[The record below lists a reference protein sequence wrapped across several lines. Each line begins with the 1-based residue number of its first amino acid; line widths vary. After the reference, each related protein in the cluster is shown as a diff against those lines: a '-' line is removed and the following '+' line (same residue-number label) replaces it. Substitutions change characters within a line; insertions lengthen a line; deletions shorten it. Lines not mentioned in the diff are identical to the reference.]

1 MTNNAFLN
9 EHTYSSGTKFWTV
22 DCNTCNV
29 SLNSGHH
36 YEERHIHQ
44 AELLRSQHRCD
55 VVFQAEVVGGQTFQA
70 AVLFGDTVTT
80 KIVGRPEATHKMTW
94 NLGNFLAAWNGDSY
108 FRGPHSLWA
117 YLKGLG
123 LDERFGRWVLDITSE
138 TTECPVC
145 GREVGFGNPGHDMN
159 ANGGFDSPYRDVEV
173 GQCYTPGFEREN
185 YSYFA

>member
-1 MTNNAFLN
+1 MTINNAFLN

-36 YEERHIHQ
+36 YLPETLHHGET
-44 AELLRSQHRCD
+44 LRAQHVCD
-55 VVFQAEVVGGQTFQA
+55 VTFRAEVLTGWFQATVI
-70 AVLFGDTVTT
+70 FGDKIYT
-80 KIVGRPEATHKMTW
+80 KIDNWDDTKASWT
-94 NLGNFLAAWNGDSY
+94 LGKFLAAWNGDSY
-108 FRGPHSLWA
+108 FQGEGSLYA
-117 YLKGLG
+117 YTKTLG
-123 LDERFGRWVLDITSE
+123 ITDRLGEWLLDITSE

-145 GREVGFGNPGHDMN
+145 SREVSFHSPDHDMK

-173 GQCYTPGFEREN
+173 SDCRVPGFEREN